1 VGALLDGLASDR
13 PVPAGGSAAAA
24 VIAVAAALLEK
35 AARLSAIRW
44 PSADAAL
51 EHAHSLRLR
60 AEELV
65 QSDANAY
72 LSFVEALRSAK
83 GLRGKERERSV
94 APAREATIDVPLA
107 ITRLAAETVE
117 LASAL
122 AEHGNPNLRAD
133 AMVAATLAAAAA
145 TAAARLIAVNLSG
158 ARDPRLQEAD
168 QTARSA
174 SDKVAAIDVSKD
186 SAASPAGS
194 RRRAPG

>member
-1 VGALLDGLASDR
+1 M
-13 PVPAGGSAAAA
+13 PAGGSAAAA

-35 AARLSAIRW
+35 AARLSAVRW
-44 PSADAAL
+44 ASADAAL
-51 EHAHSLRLR
+51 EQAHSLRLR

-65 QSDANAY
+65 EADANAY

-94 APAREATIDVPLA
+94 APAREATIDVPLG

-117 LASAL
+117 LANAL

-158 ARDPRLQEAD
+158 ARDPRLHEAD

-174 SDKVAAIDVSKD
+174 SDKAAGMDMSKD

-194 RRRAPG
+194 PRRAPG